1 MESQTSPF
9 EGPPSSQVSD
19 LWISLRFPLLFS
31 QLSLLQVCSGTAL
44 PSSHPLGLRI
54 HAECAPGVIY
64 ISRLHTADR

>member
-9 EGPPSSQVSD
+9 EGPPSLQGSVSY
-19 LWISLRFPLLFS
+19 RFPLLFS
-31 QLSLLQVCSGTAL
+31 QLSLLQVCSGAAL
-44 PSSHPLGLRI
+44 PSSHPPGLRI